1 MTTELPW
8 RRILLKL
15 SGEALTGNAGFG
27 IDAEVTGR
35 IADEIGDVVARG
47 GQVGVVVGGGNFVR
61 GSQIAASGLDRVSG
75 DHMGMLATVMNA
87 LALSA
92 ALAVRDVPS
101 RVLSALAVPAVCET
115 FTQRAALASFEAGQ
129 VVLFAGGTGNPYFT
143 TDTGAVLRAVEMGC
157 DVVMKGTQV
166 DGVYSADP
174 KTDPSATRYDHLTH
188 REVLANGLS
197 VMDATA
203 IALARDNRI
212 PVIVFSIGEPGE
224 FVAVASGNGRAT
236 LVTVDDAPAA

>member
-1 MTTELPW
+1 MATDLRW

-15 SGEALTGNAGFG
+15 SGEALTGKGGFG
-27 IDAEVTGR
+27 IDPAVTSR
-35 IADEIGDVVARG
+35 IADEIKQVVELG

-61 GSQIAASGLDRVSG
+61 GAQIASSGLDRVSG

-87 LALSA
+87 LALNA
-92 ALAVRDVPS
+92 ALTSRGVPA
-101 RVLSALAVPAVCET
+101 RVLSAIAVPTICDS
-115 FTQRAALASFEAGQ
+115 FTQRAALGHFQAGR
-129 VVLFAGGTGNPYFT
+129 VVLFAGGTGNPFFT

-157 DVVMKGTQV
+157 EVVMKGTQV

-174 KTDPSATRYDHLTH
+174 KTDPTASRFDRLTH
-188 REVLANGLS
+188 REVLARGLS

-212 PVIVFSIGEPGE
+212 PVSVFSIGEPGA
-224 FVAVASGNGRAT
+224 FVAVAAGGGRST
-236 LVTVDDAPAA
+236 LVTVEDANSG